1 MAVLFELFSFQ
12 KLIFLQIFTQM
23 ISGDNKLKK
32 QELSELDL
40 KIISNVMELN
50 LSQSNRWILIINKHC
65 AIFTN
70 PYQGY
75 TLY

>member
-23 ISGDNKLKK
+23 ISGNNKLRK

-40 KIISNVMELN
+40 KIISNVELEN
-50 LSQSNRWILIINKHC
+50 GTLSQSNR
-65 AIFTN
+65 
-70 PYQGY
+70 
-75 TLY
+75 

>member
-23 ISGDNKLKK
+23 ISGDNKLRK

-40 KIISNVMELN
+40 KIISNVM
-50 LSQSNRWILIINKHC
+50 K
-65 AIFTN
+65 
-70 PYQGY
+70 
-75 TLY
+75 LYHRATVEF